1 MSIAGLF
8 FLTCNPLWTG
18 ALSRRI
24 GLATSLIQTKMKK
37 SLIFAALGVAA
48 TAATSMGEGYVVFSS
63 YAANGG
69 IGPRTTIYGT
79 STLLNST
86 WTAGLYYAIGTVSD
100 PVNNSLA
107 ASIDSLP
114 TGMTLYT
121 GQNATAAYANSGW
134 AKGLL
139 GYFDGSVLTIPGYT
153 SGPITFEV
161 VAYQGT
167 DYASATSRG
176 RSGSFT
182 MTSIQS
188 SAVAPSNFGDN
199 GQPMPNFDVVSVPE
213 PSTLALAG
221 LGGVGMLLA
230 MRRKKS

>member
-1 MSIAGLF
+1 
-8 FLTCNPLWTG
+8 
-18 ALSRRI
+18 
-24 GLATSLIQTKMKK
+24 MKK
-37 SLIFAALGVAA
+37 SLILAALGIAA
-48 TAATSMGEGYVVFSS
+48 TAATSMGEGYVAFSS

-69 IGPRTTIYGT
+69 IGPAATIYGT

-86 WTAGLYYAIGTVSD
+86 WTAGLYFAIGTVSD

-121 GQNATAAYANSGW
+121 GPNATAAYANSGW
-134 AKGLL
+134 AKGLF
-139 GYFDGSVLTIPGYT
+139 GYFDGGVLTIPDYT

-182 MTSIQS
+182 MTSIQT
-188 SAVAPSNFGDN
+188 SADPFPSNFGDN
-199 GQPMPNFDVVSVPE
+199 GQPMPHFDVVSVPE

-230 MRRKKS
+230 MRRKKA